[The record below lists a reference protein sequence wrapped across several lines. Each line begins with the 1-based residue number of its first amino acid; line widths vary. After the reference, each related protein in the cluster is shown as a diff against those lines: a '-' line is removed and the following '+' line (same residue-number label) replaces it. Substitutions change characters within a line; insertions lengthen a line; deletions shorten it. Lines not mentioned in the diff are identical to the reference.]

1 MNKRDEYERKKDIL
15 INAYYH
21 EPLSLQQ
28 IAEKYDC
35 KYQTL
40 KDYYYKVWN
49 CSNRPLIAK
58 RPLRYNAK
66 YFVDINYFDVIDN
79 EHKAYWLGMFVADGF
94 VNDREI
100 SLCLQK
106 QDIKLIEQFKL
117 DLKSDHPIKY
127 NKDGNPFISIACK
140 PICDSLITKGF
151 HNRKSYKL
159 DIEYINSFVPD
170 NLKNHFIRG
179 MFDGDGCIKY
189 YKYDYF
195 KKPQYHFGY
204 TGLENVCEFI
214 RRYTNI
220 SRNLVKETDITYT
233 LVTRNP
239 KEIIQIYNYLY
250 KNATIYMER
259 KYNTFKEIE
268 TMTFNDYNKAIS

>member
-1 MNKRDEYERKKDIL
+1 MNKKTEYEIKKDIL
-15 INAYYH
+15 INAYYN
-21 EPLSLQQ
+21 EPLSLKQ

-40 KDYYYKVWN
+40 KDYYYNVWK
-49 CSNRPLIAK
+49 CTNRPKIAK

-66 YFVDINYFDVIDN
+66 YFIDIDYFGVIDN

-151 HNRKSYKL
+151 HNRKSYNL
-159 DIEYINSFVPD
+159 DIEYISSFVPD
-170 NLKNHFIRG
+170 NLINHFIRG
-179 MFDGDGCIKY
+179 MFDGDGCIKC
-189 YKYDYF
+189 YKYDYL

-204 TGLENVCEFI
+204 TGLENVRQYI
-214 RRYTNI
+214 NI
-220 SRNLVKETDITYT
+220 SRKLIKETDITYT